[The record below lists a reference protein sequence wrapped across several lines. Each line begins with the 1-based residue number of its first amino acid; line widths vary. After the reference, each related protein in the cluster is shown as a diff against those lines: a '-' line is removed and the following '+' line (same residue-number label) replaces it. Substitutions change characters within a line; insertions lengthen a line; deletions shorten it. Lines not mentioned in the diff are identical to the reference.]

1 MVTHDL
7 AAAGNLEP
15 LGSSLMG
22 LELDFAFRDLSQIYP
37 PEVPCDPTGLAEADS
52 GALGLTGWDEG
63 APGWPA

>member
-7 AAAGNLEP
+7 AATGNLKP
-15 LGSSLMG
+15 FSRALMG
-22 LELDFAFRDLSQIYP
+22 FELEFNFRDLSQIYP
-37 PEVPCDPTGLAEADS
+37 PEDPCDPAGLAEADS